1 MRGIEPPSQAW
12 EACVLP
18 LNHIRQSGPEAGR
31 AAHSSKGRDRGR
43 GPDGS
48 VPGRANALATSLGT
62 RAGARES
69 RPASVAV
76 PMPAGPEQQPSSGTP
91 SAPPAASSAVPSVPS
106 HEPGI
111 EPSPTFWPNLLT
123 RLAAH
128 ESLTADETAE
138 AMRAIMLGQATQAQ
152 MGGFL
157 MALRTKGETAEEL
170 EGLAT
175 TMLELAQVVDPPG
188 PVIDTCGTGG
198 DRAGTL
204 NVSTAGAGV
213 AVAKHGNRAA
223 SSRCG
228 SADILEALGVRIDL
242 DPAGVRRC
250 LEEAGIG
257 FMFAPVFHPAMAHA
271 AVVRRELRVPTAFN
285 FLGPLTNPARPH
297 AQVVGVSD
305 LRMLPLIAEVLARR
319 RIRAK
324 VFRGQDGLDEIT
336 TTGPSTVF
344 ETVDGDVKERLLD
357 PGDLGLTRAKEA
369 DLKGGDT
376 ATNADIARSVLAGEH
391 GPPRDVVVLNAG
403 AALEVAGRATSVKDG
418 MSAAA
423 ESIDSGAAARSLER
437 WVE

>member
-1 MRGIEPPSQAW
+1 M
-12 EACVLP
+12 
-18 LNHIRQSGPEAGR
+18 
-31 AAHSSKGRDRGR
+31 
-43 GPDGS
+43 
-48 VPGRANALATSLGT
+48 
-62 RAGARES
+62 
-69 RPASVAV
+69 
-76 PMPAGPEQQPSSGTP
+76 
-91 SAPPAASSAVPSVPS
+91 PSVPS

-170 EGLAT
+170 EGLAS
-175 TMLELAQVVDPPG
+175 TMLELAQAVDPPG

-204 NVSTAGAGV
+204 NVSTLGAIACAGAGV

-228 SADILEALGVRIDL
+228 SADLLEALGVRIDL

-257 FMFAPVFHPAMAHA
+257 FMFAPVFHPATAHA

-297 AQVVGVSD
+297 AQIVGVSD
-305 LRMLPLIAEVLARR
+305 ARMLPLVAEVLARR
-319 RIRAK
+319 GTRAL
-324 VFRGQDGLDEIT
+324 VFRGDDGLDELT
-336 TTGPSTVF
+336 TTGPSHVFTVAAGVS
-344 ETVDGDVKERLLD
+344 EEGELTPEEA
-357 PGDLGLTRAKEA
+357 GLRRASPD
-369 DLKGGDT
+369 DLKGGDIELNV
-376 ATNADIARSVLAGEH
+376 AIARAVLAGDP
-391 GPPRDVVVLNAG
+391 GPARDVVLLNAG
-403 AALEVAGRATSVKDG
+403 AALWTAGEADDLQGGV
-418 MSAAA
+418 AAA
-423 ESIDSGAAARSLER
+423 ARSIDSGAAAGVLDR
-437 WVE
+437 WIAASNA